1 MARRSDLPIEE
12 RNGGRPHGSPP
23 PLLQL
28 RVVAP
33 PHLRLG
39 IVPVRVA
46 EPRPLVQVVGASHFF
61 GKVPALSDLNLS
73 LAAGEVAF
81 VSGPSGAGKT
91 TLLRLLH
98 GQLWPR
104 RGEVWVDGHPFHRR
118 WLRGVAKVRRQTGF
132 VFQDFRLLPRLT
144 AFENVVFALEV
155 ADPLVPKR
163 IVRRR
168 AKEVLEAVGLGKRAN
183 AYPDQLSGG
192 EKQRVAIAR
201 ALAPRPALLLVDEPI
216 SALDNRR
223 AEVVMR
229 ELLAAAEQGASVVIT
244 THRPTGF
251 ERGHKQLRLTEPAES
266 PKPAPRRSRSKVTT

>member
-1 MARRSDLPIEE
+1 MARRSDLRIEE
-12 RNGGRPHGSPP
+12 RNGARPYRSPP
-23 PLLQL
+23 PL
-28 RVVAP
+28 
-33 PHLRLG
+33 LRLG
-39 IVPVRVA
+39 IVPVRVV
-46 EPRPLVQVVGASHFF
+46 ERRPLIQVVGATHFY
-61 GKVPALSDLNLS
+61 GKIPSISDLSLS

-98 GQLWPR
+98 GQLR
-104 RGEVWVDGHPFHRR
+104 ARQGEVWVDGHPLHRR

-155 ADPLVPKR
+155 ADPLVPR
-163 IVRRR
+163 GMVRRR

-201 ALAPRPALLLVDEPI
+201 ALAPKPALLLVDEPI
-216 SALDNRR
+216 SALDDRR
-223 AEVVMR
+223 AEAVMR
-229 ELLAAAEQGASVVIT
+229 ELLAAAEQGASIVIT
-244 THRPTGF
+244 SHRSTGF
-251 ERGHKQLRLTEPAES
+251 ERGHKQVRLTEPADG
-266 PKPAPRRSRSKVTT
+266 PKPAPRRSRSRVKA

>member
-1 MARRSDLPIEE
+1 MARRSDLRIEE
-12 RNGGRPHGSPP
+12 RNGAHPNGGPP

-28 RVVAP
+28 
-33 PHLRLG
+33 G
-39 IVPVRVA
+39 IVPAPVV
-46 EPRPLVQVVGASHFF
+46 EKRPLVQVVGASHFF
-61 GKVPALSDLNLS
+61 GKVPAISDLSLS

-98 GQLWPR
+98 GQLRPR
-104 RGEVWVDGHPFHRR
+104 SGEVWVDGHPFHRR
-118 WLRGVAKVRRQTGF
+118 WLRGVASVRRQTGF

-155 ADPLVPKR
+155 ADPLVPQG
-163 IVRRR
+163 IIRRR
-168 AKEVLEAVGLGKRAN
+168 AKEVLEAVGLGLRAK

-201 ALAPRPALLLVDEPI
+201 ALAARPVLLLVDEPT
-216 SALDNRR
+216 SSLDDRR

-244 THRPTGF
+244 THRATGF
-251 ERGHKQLRLTEPAES
+251 ERGHRLIRLSEPAVS
-266 PKPAPRRSRSKVTT
+266 PRSGARRSRSKVRG

>member
-28 RVVAP
+28 HVVP
-33 PHLRLG
+33 PPLVRLG
-39 IVPVRVA
+39 IVRARVA

-61 GKVPALSDLNLS
+61 GKVPALSDLSLA

-98 GQLWPR
+98 GQLRPR
-104 RGEVWVDGHPFHRR
+104 RGEVWVDGHPFHRG

-229 ELLAAAEQGASVVIT
+229 ELLAAAEQGAGVVIT
-244 THRPTGF
+244 THRSTGF
-251 ERGHKQLRLTEPAES
+251 ERGHRQLRLTEPAES

>member
-12 RNGGRPHGSPP
+12 RNGGRPHGSPT

-28 RVVAP
+28 PVVP
-33 PHLRLG
+33 QPLLRLG
-39 IVPVRVA
+39 IVPVRVV
-46 EPRPLVQVVGASHFF
+46 ERRPLVQVVGACHFF

-81 VSGPSGAGKT
+81 VNGPSGAGKT

-98 GQLWPR
+98 GQLRPR

-118 WLRGVAKVRRQTGF
+118 WLRGVAKVRRRTGF

-201 ALAPRPALLLVDEPI
+201 ALAPRPSLLLIDEPI

-229 ELLAAAEQGASVVIT
+229 EFLAAAEQGASVVIT

-251 ERGHKQLRLTEPAES
+251 ERGHHQLRLTEPAES
-266 PKPAPRRSRSKVTT
+266 PKPAPRRSRSKATT